1 MRFEEQVLSGVYL
14 VDCDVF
20 GDERGAFARAW
31 MPEEFAARS
40 LETHFAQGSIA
51 TTRNRG
57 TIRGLH
63 WQVAPVEQIK
73 TVRVTRGAVFDV
85 VVDLRRDSLTYGQWV
100 GTELSADNRRLLYV
114 PAGFAHGYQTLCDD
128 TDVFYFA
135 SAPYSPAHEAGVR
148 WNDPAFDV
156 KWPLGTPTVIS
167 PRDAG
172 YPDFDPE
179 GRRG

>member
-1 MRFEEQVLSGVYL
+1 MIFEEQALPGVYL

-20 GDERGAFARAW
+20 EDERGAFARAW
-31 MPEEFAARS
+31 MPEEFAARG
-40 LETHFAQGSIA
+40 LETRFAQGSIA
-51 TTRNRG
+51 STRQRG
-57 TIRGLH
+57 TLRGLH
-63 WQVAPVEQIK
+63 WQLAPVQQIK

-85 VVDLRRDSLTYGQWV
+85 VVDLRGDSPTFGQWV

-114 PAGFAHGYQTLCDD
+114 PAGLAHGYQTLRDD

-148 WNDPAFDV
+148 WNDPAFAV
-156 KWPLGTPTVIS
+156 EWPLGAPAVIS

-172 YPDFDPE
+172 YPDFRPAE
-179 GRRG
+179 RTR